1 MWWWVMIW
9 LLLVLLATVYLGA
22 RTWGLWG
29 QTKELG
35 SELATA
41 ERRLDDVQGQLELL
55 GERIGPSQELAVF
68 TNPAAARKQRDRV
81 RKQRDRARHAARQQR
96 QGVSARRPNT

>member
-1 MWWWVMIW
+1 MWWILIW
-9 LLLVLLATVYLGA
+9 LLLFVLGGLYLGK

-41 ERRLDDVQGQLELL
+41 QRRLDEVQGQLVLL
-55 GERIGPSQELAVF
+55 GERISSPEDLAVF
-68 TNPAAARKQRDRV
+68 ATPAVAS
-81 RKQRDRARHAARQQR
+81 KQRDRARATGRKARQQR
-96 QGVSARRPNT
+96 RAVSRPAWAKHVD